1 METLIDIPLNITSY
15 GLYLII
21 GLDDILDV
29 LLSDDSLTPNVD
41 ARDAFGGQTPLYL
54 AAKEKKEECVKLLIG
69 KGADLN
75 VRCGKDNLTVRQVI
89 SIIY

>member
-1 METLIDIPLNITSY
+1 
-15 GLYLII
+15 
-21 GLDDILDV
+21 
-29 LLSDDSLTPNVD
+29 LSDDSLTPNVD